1 MWKLSLHGDSQ
12 WISLCTQ
19 VHTPRDERP
28 IDDYSQRSQALL
40 IPGSRL
46 NGRNSPGA
54 RPYCNRQ
61 SLKNFADRTKPWKFN
76 TNIFHANFFNVKIS
90 RSTVLVS
97 TIHTHVPRLL
107 GALPTLRQ
115 GIVSIL
121 HACVTWLFVQ
131 TNYHRERETF
141 KEENFHKF
149 RDVVHVRYM
158 YMYLLAKVF
167 SVKIGGVSSL
177 ATPASS
183 LPNFSMWKILICK
196 SFLPKTFPAIQYLP
210 IWIVSLVITV
220 PSLPLTQV
228 ALLSLSPFPLQLP
241 GTTHAMPAARS
252 SLLFCSDAS
261 LLASSICFSRAF
273 LLAFLPCVLAS
284 LALASANISFSEET
298 SWESGDRD
306 ITHMVVKDKGI
317 GLQSWNMHVH
327 LVNRPLCSKQALYS
341 KQAPL

>member
-149 RDVVHVRYM
+149 RDVVHVHVSVSKS
-158 YMYLLAKVF
+158 LLCKNWGRVIFGDTSKQSAKLFYVKNLNLQKF
-167 SVKIGGVSSL
+167 STKNISHYTIPTNMNCLSSHNCPPIPSD
-177 ATPASS
+177 TGS
-183 LPNFSMWKILICK
+183 
-196 SFLPKTFPAIQYLP
+196 PAITL
-210 IWIVSLVITV
+210 
-220 PSLPLTQV
+220 
-228 ALLSLSPFPLQLP
+228 PFPF
-241 GTTHAMPAARS
+241 TTSRHNSRN
-252 SLLFCSDAS
+252 AS
-261 LLASSICFSRAF
+261 C
-273 LLAFLPCVLAS
+273 P
-284 LALASANISFSEET
+284 
-298 SWESGDRD
+298 
-306 ITHMVVKDKGI
+306 
-317 GLQSWNMHVH
+317 
-327 LVNRPLCSKQALYS
+327 
-341 KQAPL
+341 